1 MKPIILFL
9 EPDES
14 GNVTIA
20 KEEFQKLITETYEQ
34 GFDEG
39 QNAKTHLNV
48 TRDYSGFGTS
58 LNPIVTSSSER
69 SAQTISKN

>member
-14 GNVTIA
+14 GNVAIA

-34 GFDEG
+34 GFAEG
-39 QNAKTHLNV
+39 QNAKTYLNV
-48 TRDYSGFGTS
+48 TRDYSGSRTP
-58 LNPIVTSSSER
+58 LNAFATSSSER
-69 SAQTISKN
+69 SAQIISKN

>member
-34 GFDEG
+34 GFAEG
-39 QNAKTHLNV
+39 QNMKNYLNV
-48 TRDYSGFGTS
+48 IRDDSDPKAPQCTFA
-58 LNPIVTSSSER
+58 VCSSKVSPR
-69 SAQTISKN
+69 AISSD

>member
-14 GNVTIA
+14 GNVIIA
-20 KEEFQKLITETYEQ
+20 KEEFQRLITETYEQ

-39 QNAKTHLNV
+39 QNSKTYLNV
-48 TRDYSGFGTS
+48 TRDYSGFKTS
-58 LNPIVTSSSER
+58 LTPAVISSSER
-69 SAQTISKN
+69 SAQIISKN